1 MQTALIL
8 IDIQNEYFPGGWLT
22 LHEPERAA
30 ENAARL
36 LEHCRNRRLPVL
48 HIRHINDRENA
59 TYFVPGTHGA
69 DIYARVAPLPDE
81 PVIVKHRPN
90 GFFRTALQQQLS
102 GNGVEHLVICGMM
115 SHMCIDTTVRA
126 ASDLGYA
133 VTVAQDACT
142 TRELCMN
149 GRVIPANTVHDAF
162 MAALHG
168 SFADV
173 RNSHD
178 IIISL

>member
-8 IDIQNEYFPGGWLT
+8 IDIQNEYFPGGWLA
-22 LHEPERAA
+22 LYEPERAA
-30 ENAARL
+30 ENAGRL
-36 LEHCRNRRLPVL
+36 LEEYRSRRLPVF

-69 DIYARVAPLPDE
+69 DIHARVAPLPDE

-90 GFFRTALQQQLS
+90 SFFRTDLQQRLS
-102 GNGVEHLVICGMM
+102 EAGVEHLVICGMM

-126 ASDLGYA
+126 AGDLGYA
-133 VTVAQDACT
+133 VTVAQDACA

-149 GRVIPANTVHDAF
+149 GRVIPAPTVHDAF

-168 SFADV
+168 TFADV
-173 RNSHD
+173 RNGHD